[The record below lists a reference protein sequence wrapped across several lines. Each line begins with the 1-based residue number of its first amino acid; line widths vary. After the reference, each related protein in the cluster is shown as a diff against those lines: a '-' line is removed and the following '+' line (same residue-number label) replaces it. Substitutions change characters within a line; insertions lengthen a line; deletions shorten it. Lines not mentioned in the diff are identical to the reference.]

1 MKEGKFFGTA
11 KALSAVIGLG
21 ICITAGVLGCDS
33 PDNSSKHVHIYS
45 MERDSNYHWMECSC
59 GEQKDK
65 EAHKF
70 SEWETLEKPTS
81 FKNEVRRRACSV
93 CHYSEKKEIE
103 GTKTESIKEGFV
115 KLPSTSGLNIFV
127 CKTELT
133 YSSWHEV
140 YTWALSNGYTFANAG
155 KEGSSG
161 TAGAAPTKGS
171 RQPVTN
177 VSWRD
182 AVVWCNAASEKDG
195 LTPVYYY
202 RGEVLKTAES
212 NSVNEGESKAENA
225 DVKQGNNGYRLPR
238 ETEWR
243 LAASGG
249 ENYKYAGSDNIEETA
264 WYVSNSSGKTHDVG
278 LKNANAYGLYD
289 MSGNVWEF
297 TQDRYSYDSENDY
310 YLWRKSCGG
319 SYGFYNCDVHESKS
333 TERVTWA
340 SDSVGIR
347 IVCTDN

>member
-1 MKEGKFFGTA
+1 MKKGNFFKIGNSLL
-11 KALSAVIGLG
+11 KVVGLS
-21 ICITAGVLGCDS
+21 ICLAAIVPGCDS
-33 PDNSSKHVHIYS
+33 PSNSSKHVHIYS

-70 SEWETLEKPTS
+70 SEWETFTKPTS
-81 FKNEVRRRACSV
+81 FKNEVRRRRCNV
-93 CHYSEKKEIE
+93 CHYTETKEIE

-133 YSSWHEV
+133 YSSWYEV
-140 YTWALSNGYTFANAG
+140 YKWAVLNGYTFANAG
-155 KEGSSG
+155 KEGSAG
-161 TAGAAPTKGS
+161 TIGAAPSTGGK
-171 RQPVTN
+171 QPVTN

-202 RGEVLKTAES
+202 NGEVLKAAES
-212 NSVNEGESKAENA
+212 SSVAEGESKAEKA
-225 DVKQGNNGYRLPR
+225 EVKREKNGYRLPT
-238 ETEWR
+238 EIEWR

-249 ENYKYAGSDNIEETA
+249 ENYKYAGSDNIEDTA
-264 WYVSNSSGKTHDVG
+264 WYVTNSSGKTHDVG
-278 LKNANAYGLYD
+278 LKKANAYGLFD

-297 TQDRYSYDSENDY
+297 TLDRYSYDANSDY

-319 SYGFYNCDVHESKS
+319 SYGFYNCDVHQSKS
-333 TERVTWA
+333 TTWVTGA
-340 SDSVGIR
+340 SDAVGIR
-347 IVCTDN
+347 VVCTAN